1 MGVLQMF
8 TSWFHVR
15 VVLKHRLV
23 KAVSS
28 VVNSVNIPMHNF
40 SNILVTYQMSIHS

>member
-1 MGVLQMF
+1 MNVLQMF
-8 TSWFHVR
+8 TSWFPLC

-28 VVNSVNIPMHNF
+28 VVNSVNIPMRNF
-40 SNILVTYQMSIHS
+40 CNIVTYQMSIHSY